1 MISKKV
7 FEIFKNGSRT
17 YFFSSLFFPKKV
29 REDVFHLYGFVRV
42 ADDLV
47 DCTPQKP
54 KEFADFVTRFNK
66 SWKNNSVNDEVI
78 SPFVKMAKRVGI
90 EKKNIDSFLESM
102 RSDLHKSKYS
112 SLQETIEYMHGS
124 AEVIGLMMSRIMGLP
139 SQSDKYAMLLGRAMQ
154 YANFIRDISID
165 NSLGRQYLPTS
176 FSKKHGL
183 KDLTFESYIENK
195 TGFNNFI
202 QEQIQQFETW
212 QKEAGSGFHFI
223 PKRFRIPI
231 KTASDMYVWTINEI
245 KKDPSLVFR
254 KQMKPETQKVV
265 ASGIKNSITAFI
277 WE

>member
-7 FEIFKNGSRT
+7 FEIFKNGSKT

-47 DCTPQKP
+47 DCIPQKP
-54 KEFADFVTRFNK
+54 KEFDEFVNRFEEEWKK
-66 SWKNNSVNDEVI
+66 SSARDEVI

-90 EKKNIDSFLESM
+90 EKKDIDSFLDSM
-102 RSDLHKSKYS
+102 RSDLNKSKY
-112 SLQETIEYMHGS
+112 LTPNETIKYMHGS
-124 AEVIGLMMSRIMGLP
+124 AEVIGIMMSRIMGL
-139 SQSDKYAMLLGRAMQ
+139 SKESDKHAMLLGRAMQ

-165 NSLGRQYLPTS
+165 NSLGRQYLPIS
-176 FSKKHGL
+176 FSKKHKL
-183 KDLTFESYIENK
+183 VDLTFDSFSKNK
-195 TGFNNFI
+195 SGFEKFLR
-202 QEQIQQFETW
+202 EQIQQFEEW
-212 QKEAGSGFHFI
+212 QKDAEKGFRYI

-231 KTASDMYVWTINEI
+231 KTASDMYVWTISEI

-265 ASGIKNSITAFI
+265 ARGIKNSISAFI